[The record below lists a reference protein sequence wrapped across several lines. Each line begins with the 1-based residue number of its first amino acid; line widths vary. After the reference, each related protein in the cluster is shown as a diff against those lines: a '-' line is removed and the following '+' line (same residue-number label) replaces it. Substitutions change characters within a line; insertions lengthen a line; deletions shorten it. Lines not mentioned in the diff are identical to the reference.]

1 MRRSYVGEVSVYRSN
16 AYQGL
21 RFADVQNCA
30 PRAELRAR
38 ARAYVG
44 EEDEDC
50 IPAASSAPERT
61 WRKVNKVS
69 TLPLPVSLQES
80 LTSPHV
86 QLVIQAPQGV
96 PKGGRPRCRTRSA
109 LSLIFEE
116 NRFPEPLVVDLCY
129 VDIRDASF
137 AEALWKSGLGWLLR
151 TDGRV
156 SKYSLRIFLNGSTDK
171 HFEGGL
177 SVFHVPFQDPVVFE
191 PMTGLALLYPQGE
204 LCTPQEEAEVT
215 FGTKYVL
222 RADVRISP
230 ISTSDLETA
239 DRCVTEVKVFCDAD
253 GDSTDLLVAIA
264 HGVQLSCAVLRIS
277 DDGHLETSRS
287 RREKSTRHEAEHVS
301 WLMASTPCHGLP
313 IVSLLC
319 DTTGVLAASDPM
331 LGSSF
336 VSRANVLTLDSS
348 GYAVIWQLEE
358 AEAQEGSC
366 RGLFL
371 RPSRFCSLV
380 AKSMQNYLTAAEQAA
395 ICMETRMVRTAARE
409 RELLQDKKL
418 FSGFALSPSHCML
431 VTQTVLPSTRTTQ
444 IRPVTFL
451 LASSL
456 GSPAHAFT
464 ALLRNVGDSLYRRR
478 CRRESVST
486 GRAARR
492 PSRPEGMEQTQS
504 ETCDNGDHIHHRRR
518 KAAGGSSY
526 PLYLSLWDVSEAWRS
541 MVFGA
546 GKSLGAMCRAS
557 WDEKKPC
564 EGSELPNGLLESI
577 LQWLWELQ
585 EGLQGAFQHISD
597 SAASSATGSAAGCK
611 VSLLLR
617 HTAAQQVTFTLSSP
631 KSFTERWA
639 SEASPRRRH
648 FLAQIRHELN
658 ELALKTWTSDT
669 ELNAA
674 KGGQSSFAGVEE
686 DELAMCQV
694 CNALLELG
702 HKATRDLRRKYLLAE
717 LPPKNPV
724 VRAAACAYWRQRAK
738 ALPGSVVRSAVLDC
752 LAKVEDSLKEAEL
765 ESTSCGSCRLC
776 GEPAVIDPSFMQVQ
790 SLANWA
796 RPLFQEIDCLSRSRN
811 LSVSNADVEAS
822 QVAVQSLIVETS
834 QAFQSEM
841 DKVGV
846 QEPKMFR
853 TLTHQERKMR
863 KRASQVELPQ
873 ELDLEDQY
881 SLCDSPTE
889 SVSLRRPT
897 VSAKRSEGPGGWR
910 KNLRRVVLSLPFE
923 TFFAFCILS
932 NAVFLGVEVEYY
944 VHNPGPMPFAIE
956 LVGQLYNLAFLVEIV
971 LRMVALGSTFF
982 TGETWAWNWMDLLIV
997 FSAIAETV
1005 VQVTL
1010 SLIHSDTWHTAGWH
1024 GTGFIKALR
1033 TLVSSIVFTLKS
1045 LVWALVLLILIIYG
1059 FGIVFTQAAAMF
1071 LESHSSEGPHLC
1083 LGEQRDLQGISASTL
1098 DGICLYWNDL
1108 SSSMLTLFMSLGTLV
1123 CLSICGGLSW
1133 EAALRP
1139 MLEVSHLYASLLLF
1153 YIAFSYFAV
1162 LNVVTGVFCQSAIE
1176 SAQSDHE
1183 MIMQN
1188 IIANKEAH
1196 IRKVKSLFCNL
1207 DADDS
1212 GYISLKELEEN
1223 IDKKSVTTYFEA
1235 LELDVHD
1242 AATSER
1248 PASQEC
1254 PAVVR
1259 GLRLRG
1265 PARALDL
1272 AKMAQQQS
1280 WMAQQMGAFM
1290 GHVEVSLKK
1299 LEVGI
1304 VKLCEVQLEMSA
1316 VGSGGILTGSG
1327 LLSPS
1332 SKGSNSREV
1341 RDPSGKAV
1349 HFEREVET
1357 GGVKAAS
1364 PDGTAQEAEKDMDVT
1379 PGHVTHVNN
1388 ILPAPAVQAER
1399 TAVLLCES
1407 RPEQL

>member
-1 MRRSYVGEVSVYRSN
+1 M
-16 AYQGL
+16 
-21 RFADVQNCA
+21 
-30 PRAELRAR
+30 
-38 ARAYVG
+38 
-44 EEDEDC
+44 
-50 IPAASSAPERT
+50 
-61 WRKVNKVS
+61 
-69 TLPLPVSLQES
+69 
-80 LTSPHV
+80 
-86 QLVIQAPQGV
+86 
-96 PKGGRPRCRTRSA
+96 
-109 LSLIFEE
+109 
-116 NRFPEPLVVDLCY
+116 VV
-129 VDIRDASF
+129 
-137 AEALWKSGLGWLLR
+137 
-151 TDGRV
+151 T
-156 SKYSLRIFLNGSTDK
+156 
-171 HFEGGL
+171 
-177 SVFHVPFQDPVVFE
+177 
-191 PMTGLALLYPQGE
+191 
-204 LCTPQEEAEVT
+204 TP
-215 FGTKYVL
+215 G
-222 RADVRISP
+222 
-230 ISTSDLETA
+230 ETA
-239 DRCVTEVKVFCDAD
+239 DDRSPKSPGSMTLAD
-253 GDSTDLLVAIA
+253 IHATV
-264 HGVQLSCAVLRIS
+264 
-277 DDGHLETSRS
+277 ETHQR
-287 RREKSTRHEAEHVS
+287 
-301 WLMASTPCHGLP
+301 
-313 IVSLLC
+313 
-319 DTTGVLAASDPM
+319 
-331 LGSSF
+331 
-336 VSRANVLTLDSS
+336 
-348 GYAVIWQLEE
+348 Q
-358 AEAQEGSC
+358 
-366 RGLFL
+366 
-371 RPSRFCSLV
+371 
-380 AKSMQNYLTAAEQAA
+380 
-395 ICMETRMVRTAARE
+395 
-409 RELLQDKKL
+409 LLQRLNFQDE
-418 FSGFALSPSHCML
+418 
-431 VTQTVLPSTRTTQ
+431 VL
-444 IRPVTFL
+444 
-451 LASSL
+451 
-456 GSPAHAFT
+456 
-464 ALLRNVGDSLYRRR
+464 
-478 CRRESVST
+478 
-486 GRAARR
+486 
-492 PSRPEGMEQTQS
+492 
-504 ETCDNGDHIHHRRR
+504 
-518 KAAGGSSY
+518 
-526 PLYLSLWDVSEAWRS
+526 
-541 MVFGA
+541 
-546 GKSLGAMCRAS
+546 
-557 WDEKKPC
+557 
-564 EGSELPNGLLESI
+564 
-577 LQWLWELQ
+577 
-585 EGLQGAFQHISD
+585 
-597 SAASSATGSAAGCK
+597 
-611 VSLLLR
+611 SLLLCSKSAER
-617 HTAAQQVTFTLSSP
+617 EVQTAFLQEQNQKQPEEVQ
-631 KSFTERWA
+631 TEQHA
-639 SEASPRRRH
+639 LESESER
-648 FLAQIRHELN
+648 E
-658 ELALKTWTSDT
+658 
-669 ELNAA
+669 
-674 KGGQSSFAGVEE
+674 
-686 DELAMCQV
+686 
-694 CNALLELG
+694 
-702 HKATRDLRRKYLLAE
+702 
-717 LPPKNPV
+717 
-724 VRAAACAYWRQRAK
+724 K
-738 ALPGSVVRSAVLDC
+738 ALE
-752 LAKVEDSLKEAEL
+752 VERAMDASQQDA
-765 ESTSCGSCRLC
+765 S
-776 GEPAVIDPSFMQVQ
+776 Q
-790 SLANWA
+790 
-796 RPLFQEIDCLSRSRN
+796 QEIDCLSRSRN

-853 TLTHQERKMR
+853 TLTHQDEKMR

-1010 SLIHSDTWHTAGWH
+1010 SLIHSGNAPN
-1024 GTGFIKALR
+1024 TGLESVSNVRIVRIARITRLVRLTRIARITRFIKALR

-1108 SSSMLTLFMSLGTLV
+1108 SSSMLTLFM
-1123 CLSICGGLSW
+1123 SICGGLSW

-1242 AATSER
+1242 AWTFFKLLDTDGGSAIEI
-1248 PASQEC
+1248 EEFLMGC
-1254 PAVVR
+1254 
-1259 GLRLRG
+1259 LRLRG